1 MIEKGGTLLNLND
14 FSFFNPSPDFREMNI
29 LRAITEN
36 PKISQDRLA
45 KYVGVVPSMI
55 NRYISDFEE
64 KGYIKKEGENKR
76 TMRYILLQKGKFRL
90 QFLIISYLREVANL
104 YSQSRETFGK
114 LLDRL
119 LSEGSEKP
127 LLYGAGIIGSIV
139 VDVLRTEGIE
149 PIGFVDDS
157 PAKQDGVFHDLKV
170 YSIDKAK
177 NLNYDAVIIA
187 SFKHAQEMVRKA
199 IENGMKNIMIFEISD
214 FGNVSLKKIDIGKNS

>member
-1 MIEKGGTLLNLND
+1 MIKEVYSLNLND

-29 LRAITEN
+29 LKALTEN
-36 PKISQDRLA
+36 PKISQERLA
-45 KYVGVVPSMI
+45 KYAGVVPSMI

-64 KGYIKKEGENKR
+64 KGYIKKEGENRR
-76 TMRYILLQKGKFRL
+76 TMKYTLLEKGKFRL

-114 LLDRL
+114 ILDKLLV
-119 LSEGSEKP
+119 EECEKP

-157 PAKQDGVFHDLKV
+157 SVKQGGIFHDLKV
-170 YSIDKAK
+170 YSLQEAK
-177 NLNYDAVIIA
+177 ELNYDAVIIA
-187 SFKHAQEMVRKA
+187 SFKHAHDMVDKA
-199 IENGMKNIMIFEISD
+199 LKAGMKNVMIFEISE
-214 FGNVSLKKIDIGKNS
+214 FGNVSLKKVEV

>member
-1 MIEKGGTLLNLND
+1 MNLND

-29 LRAITEN
+29 LKAITEN
-36 PKISQDRLA
+36 PKVSQERLA

-64 KGYIKKEGENKR
+64 KGYIKKEGENRR
-76 TMRYILLQKGKFRL
+76 TMKYTLLQKGKFRL

-114 LLDRL
+114 LLDIL
-119 LSEGSEKP
+119 LAEECEKP

-139 VDVLRTEGIE
+139 VDVLRTEGID

-157 PAKQDGVFHDLKV
+157 ETKQGGVFHNLKV
-170 YSIDKAK
+170 YSIQQTKK
-177 NLNYDAVIIA
+177 MNYDAVIIA
-187 SFKHAQEMVRKA
+187 SFKHAQEMVNNA
-199 IENGMKNIMIFEISD
+199 IKHGMKNIMVFEISD
-214 FGNVSLKKIDIGKNS
+214 FGNVSLKKIDN